1 MYKLAHLNMRN
12 RTLLLGLVPAML
24 MFIFLVSLFFWQRM
38 NDVKAEVE
46 AIGNILTS
54 QLVAS
59 IEYPVISGN
68 YELLKPLVDNAMAAP
83 SVVKVSI
90 EDSSGAVLY
99 QKMIEGYE
107 NFDPQSI
114 EIYTRALTQEQVVFN
129 DFSEF
134 DGITNESRTNSEIA
148 YVKLS
153 LSHVLGRDRAFFIA
167 AKSMGWASI
176 ILLVCMLLA
185 HRMAKSIAKPIEKV
199 SLSLSRIA
207 NGELDSEIDVTC
219 GAEIG
224 ELQKGVNAMAK
235 ALKQSDENQLQAI
248 KDLELSRRK
257 AEDANKAKS
266 DFLAIVSHEL
276 RTPINGVMGAL
287 QLLEYQADEKNHEYF
302 NIADRSLNNLL
313 ELVEDMLTLGSL
325 EKKEQ
330 KLEPIVL
337 SIPAILEHTLSDLRE
352 KALQNE
358 NQLMVYLDE
367 TVTNKMVNIDG
378 IKFRQLVRH
387 LLGNAIKFTRNGNI
401 YCSVYIDTSKKRVS
415 GLNG

>member
-1 MYKLAHLNMRN
+1 MEIQNN
-12 RTLLLGLVPAML
+12 R
-24 MFIFLVSLFFWQRM
+24 
-38 NDVKAEVE
+38 
-46 AIGNILTS
+46 
-54 QLVAS
+54 
-59 IEYPVISGN
+59 
-68 YELLKPLVDNAMAAP
+68 
-83 SVVKVSI
+83 
-90 EDSSGAVLY
+90 
-99 QKMIEGYE
+99 
-107 NFDPQSI
+107 
-114 EIYTRALTQEQVVFN
+114 
-129 DFSEF
+129 
-134 DGITNESRTNSEIA
+134 
-148 YVKLS
+148 
-153 LSHVLGRDRAFFIA
+153 
-167 AKSMGWASI
+167 
-176 ILLVCMLLA
+176 
-185 HRMAKSIAKPIEKV
+185 
-199 SLSLSRIA
+199 
-207 NGELDSEIDVTC
+207 
-219 GAEIG
+219 
-224 ELQKGVNAMAK
+224 
-235 ALKQSDENQLQAI
+235 QAI

-266 DFLAIVSHEL
+266 DFLAIVGHEL